1 VDCKAVDSLISCLKD
16 CRRPAFPGET
26 GGIDPP
32 PGAKSAEHS
41 ASLRAATDRP
51 GHDIDARSAELAQVS
66 LEASLNSAAARLH
79 VATHRS
85 DIATTFIRNRRRPSQ
100 HGPAPLG

>member
-32 PGAKSAEHS
+32 PGAKSAEHTGRTPALEVTGRDPPS
-41 ASLRAATDRP
+41 AP
-51 GHDIDARSAELAQVS
+51 
-66 LEASLNSAAARLH
+66 
-79 VATHRS
+79 
-85 DIATTFIRNRRRPSQ
+85 
-100 HGPAPLG
+100 

>member
-1 VDCKAVDSLISCLKD
+1 VDCKAVDSLISCLKG

-41 ASLRAATDRP
+41 ASLRGATHRP
-51 GHDIDARSAELAQVS
+51 RHDIDARSAEAAEVS
-66 LEASLNSAAARLH
+66 L
-79 VATHRS
+79 
-85 DIATTFIRNRRRPSQ
+85 
-100 HGPAPLG
+100 